1 MVHKRSKCH
10 NAVPAKALFITAS
23 KAQSLMARQHYLHK
37 KVHNVRRHLLN
48 KDFNDSQ
55 DLSFSPS
62 KSCGVNILL
71 RLCVCCK
78 GGVSVHLQG
87 AGLHM
92 QTWIC

>member
-1 MVHKRSKCH
+1 
-10 NAVPAKALFITAS
+10 
-23 KAQSLMARQHYLHK
+23 MAWQPYLNK
-37 KVHNVRRHLLN
+37 KVHDVGRHLLN

-62 KSCGVNILL
+62 KSSGVNILL

-87 AGLHM
+87 AGLYM
-92 QTWIC
+92 ETRTC